1 MSTETA
7 HKRIQEITE
16 RIRERSKPTR
26 EAYLDRV
33 REAALQQ
40 AEAFLSGM
48 RESRSWFCGPAAR
61 MTRPR

>member
-26 EAYLDRV
+26 EAYIWTGCGRLPPT
-33 REAALQQ
+33 
-40 AEAFLSGM
+40 
-48 RESRSWFCGPAAR
+48 SRSVPFWDARISLMVLRPAAR

>member
-33 REAALQQ
+33 REAASNKPKRS
-40 AEAFLSGM
+40 FLGCAISLM
-48 RESRSWFCGPAAR
+48 VLRPAAR